1 MSEKIFQVFLGLKLF
16 QYHKWRS
23 YVLIVFT
30 VIVCCIGYY
39 TKIPA
44 FALLFSYIVGFAI
57 LKSFVSIKL
66 KDLFNMKSVKSIF
79 KTIGGFDLFISFI
92 SLLIIFGYYFIMEN
106 IKINI
111 NEVIPIFLT
120 FIIIYRFLF
129 LDMEYLMKNFKKIK
143 K

>member
-1 MSEKIFQVFLGLKLF
+1 M
-16 QYHKWRS
+16 
-23 YVLIVFT
+23 LIIFT

-44 FALLFSYIVGFAI
+44 FVLLFSYIVGFAI

-111 NEVIPIFLT
+111 NELIPIFLT